1 MPEPATQRSQRA
13 RAAWIDGAISAL
25 NGAVGDT
32 LHARGNGLEIAMAFH
47 DADGPL
53 ALEAGVLAAMVP
65 APTGKLSILVHG
77 LGVNERFWRYR
88 EDPTLDYGRL
98 LHRDLGFTPFYLR
111 YNTGLHISQNGRRL
125 AALLEQLLHAYPRR
139 VEDLTLIGH
148 SMGGLVLRS
157 ACHYGVEAD
166 HAWPRAVARM
176 FTLGSPHQGAPL
188 EQVVHLATG
197 LLRWIAHPTTRVPAD
212 IINARSAGVK
222 DLRYGYTRDD
232 DWTGHDPD
240 ALLRNGRQPVP
251 LLPHATHYV
260 VAGSLTRNPE
270 HWLTLALGDALVR
283 VPSAHGESRRSAHH
297 IPFAAR
303 NRALVAGVTHNA
315 LAYSP
320 VVYDEIR
327 RRCAPTGSE
336 QEEPA

>member
-1 MPEPATQRSQRA
+1 MPDPATGRQRRI
-13 RAAWIDGAISAL
+13 RPAWVDVAISAL

-32 LHARGNGLEIAMAFH
+32 LQARGNGLAIPMAFH
-47 DADGPL
+47 DAGGAVTLEPD
-53 ALEAGVLAAMVP
+53 ALTAALP
-65 APTGKLSILVHG
+65 APTGKLCILVHG
-77 LGVNERFWRYR
+77 LGVNERCWRYR

-98 LHRDLGFTPFYLR
+98 LQRDMGFTPFYLR

-125 AALLEQLLHAYPRR
+125 AALLEQLLRAYPRP
-139 VEDLTLIGH
+139 VQELTLIGH

-157 ACHYGVEAD
+157 ACYYGVEAD
-166 HAWPRAVARM
+166 HAWPRGVARV

-188 EQVVHLATG
+188 EQVVHLAAG
-197 LLRWIAHPTTRVPAD
+197 LLRWIPHPTTRVPAD

-240 ALLRNGRQPVP
+240 AVLHNGRQRVP

-260 VAGSLTRNPE
+260 VAGSLTGDPE
-270 HWLTLALGDALVR
+270 HWLTVVLGDALVR
-283 VPSAHGESRRSAHH
+283 VPSAFGESRRQARR

-303 NRALVAGVTHNA
+303 NRTLVAGVAHNP

-320 VVYDEIR
+320 AVYDEIR
-327 RRCAPTGSE
+327 RRCESAGSE
-336 QEEPA
+336 QEESA